1 MQPHPTP
8 VLDNLAFKPT
18 FRAALGGMSGTT
30 FDRHRLSGLI
40 PKPDAYI
47 GNRPVWRLST
57 IEATIN
63 KLTGTIKGGA

>member
-1 MQPHPTP
+1 MQTNSSQA
-8 VLDNLAFKPT
+8 LDSLAFKPT
-18 FRAALGGMSGTT
+18 FRAALGGMATTT
-30 FDRHRLSGLI
+30 FDRHRLAGLI
-40 PKPDAYI
+40 PKPDAFI